1 VNYHRSLVNFT
12 GKQIVVAV
20 AKATPLTMQTWLES
34 RLPGVHVWQENSYL
48 ELGQCSNRTAQQ
60 HSTTSWRALLGWS
73 VYSCSAIVSL
83 RRSGVRSSSTPAV
96 RITVSSA
103 QALVSLIFWAR
114 DHTPLQRYRV
124 SGISAPIPTV
134 VSGFRCR
141 PCQSH
146 DWLIGS
152 LVRLW

>member
-20 AKATPLTMQTWLES
+20 AKATVLTMQTWLES
-34 RLPGVHVWQENSYL
+34 RLPGVHVWQNSYL
-48 ELGQCSNRTAQQ
+48 ELGQCSDRTAQQ
-60 HSTTSWRALLGWS
+60 HSTNSWWVLLGWS
-73 VYSCSAIVSL
+73 VYSRSAIVSL
-83 RRSGVRSSSTPAV
+83 RRSGVRSSWTPAV
-96 RITVSSA
+96 QITVSSA

-114 DHTPLQRYRV
+114 DHTPPQLYRL
-124 SGISAPIPTV
+124 SSISTAISTM

-141 PCQSH
+141 PWQSH